1 MAEFGDSGFDST
13 AKENQRVNNALPAGE
28 YHAVLVASEKK
39 ATKLGDGAY
48 LDCQFQIAS
57 GEFQNR
63 RVMHKFNLWLA
74 LTDDKKRMA
83 VQIAKGQ
90 LSELCRA
97 VGVLNPKDSTEL
109 HGIPMMIRLNCKEN
123 GEYGMQNNI
132 TKFSPMPNRQAV
144 APVPVPAAASDNPWA

>member
-1 MAEFGDSGFDST
+1 MADFGNDGFDST
-13 AKENQRVNNALPAGE
+13 AKENQKVNNALPAGE

-39 ATKLGDGAY
+39 TTKDGSGAY

-63 RVMHKFNLWLA
+63 RVMQKFNLWLA

-109 HGIPMMIRLNCKEN
+109 HGIPMMIKLNCKEN

-132 TKFSPMPNRQAV
+132 TKISPMPNRQAV
-144 APVPVPAAASDNPWA
+144 APAMSFREASDNPWA